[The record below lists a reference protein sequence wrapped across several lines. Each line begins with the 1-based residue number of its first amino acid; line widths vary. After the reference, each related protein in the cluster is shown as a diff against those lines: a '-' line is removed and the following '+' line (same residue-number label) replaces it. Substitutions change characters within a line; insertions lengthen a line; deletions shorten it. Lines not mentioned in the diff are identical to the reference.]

1 MKPLCEKVIP
11 DENSSW
17 RYFRYEWDH
26 MDLNWHYHP
35 EYEICLTL
43 NSYGMRYV
51 GDHIA
56 RYGDYDLVI
65 IGPDMPHGW
74 QSEANLDIS
83 PDEASKNDCLKGGT
97 STAVGLKE
105 PALKGSASKSRV
117 KEVVYVAQIPAA
129 WLHQIVNEQ
138 RELAS
143 LHSLLTHA
151 KRGVL
156 FSEETAR
163 KAHSVFIAMETA
175 NPFKRYILLL
185 ELLSLLQQDSQQE
198 LLSSTLFTHGS
209 KLDFT
214 VKKLDKVIEHI
225 YDNYTQALSAQD
237 LAKLAHM
244 STNHFHR
251 FFKKRTEKTL
261 TEFINQLRIAKA
273 CKLLLSNQSPIST
286 ISDQCGFNNLSNF
299 NRRFIQFKGV
309 TPSRF
314 RQRFSSKQRAI

>member
-74 QSEANLDIS
+74 QSEANLNIS

-97 STAVGLKE
+97 STVVGLKE

-163 KAHSVFIAMETA
+163 NAYNVFIAMETA

-185 ELLSLLQQDSQQE
+185 ELLALLQQDSQQE

>member
-74 QSEANLDIS
+74 QSEANLDVLT
-83 PDEASKNDCLKGGT
+83 DEVSKNDCLKGGT

-105 PALKGSASKSRV
+105 SVLMGSASKNRV
-117 KEVVYVAQIPAA
+117 KEVVYVAQIPAV

-163 KAHSVFIAMETA
+163 KAHSVFIAMEMA

-185 ELLSLLQQDSQQE
+185 ELLALLQQDSQQE

>member
-1 MKPLCEKVIP
+1 
-11 DENSSW
+11 
-17 RYFRYEWDH
+17 
-26 MDLNWHYHP
+26 
-35 EYEICLTL
+35 
-43 NSYGMRYV
+43 
-51 GDHIA
+51 
-56 RYGDYDLVI
+56 
-65 IGPDMPHGW
+65 
-74 QSEANLDIS
+74 
-83 PDEASKNDCLKGGT
+83 
-97 STAVGLKE
+97 
-105 PALKGSASKSRV
+105 
-117 KEVVYVAQIPAA
+117 
-129 WLHQIVNEQ
+129 
-138 RELAS
+138 
-143 LHSLLTHA
+143 
-151 KRGVL
+151 VL

-163 KAHSVFIAMETA
+163 NAHNVFIAMEKA

-185 ELLSLLQQDSQQE
+185 ELLALLQQDSQQE

>member
-74 QSEANLDIS
+74 QSEVDLNANGAMG
-83 PDEASKNDCLKGGT
+83 P
-97 STAVGLKE
+97 
-105 PALKGSASKSRV
+105 
-117 KEVVYVAQIPAA
+117 EVVYVAQIPAA

-185 ELLSLLQQDSQQE
+185 ELLALLQQDSQQE

-273 CKLLLSNQSPIST
+273 CKLLITNQSPISM

-314 RQRFSSKQRAI
+314 RQRFSHKQRAI

>member
-74 QSEANLDIS
+74 QSEANLDVLT
-83 PDEASKNDCLKGGT
+83 DEVSKDDGLKGGT
-97 STAVGLKE
+97 STAIGLKE
-105 PALKGSASKSRV
+105 PVLMGSASKNRV

-143 LHSLLTHA
+143 LNSLLTHA

-163 KAHSVFIAMETA
+163 KAHSVFIEMEMA

-185 ELLSLLQQDSQQE
+185 ELLALLQQDSQQE

>member
-74 QSEANLDIS
+74 QSEANLGVSTDEIS
-83 PDEASKNDCLKGGT
+83 NVKDGT
-97 STAVGLKE
+97 SNA
-105 PALKGSASKSRV
+105 RV
-117 KEVVYVAQIPAA
+117 QEVVYVAQIPAV

-163 KAHSVFIAMETA
+163 KAHSVFIEMETA
-175 NPFKRYILLL
+175 NPFRRYILLL
-185 ELLSLLQQDSQQE
+185 ELLALLQQDSQQE

-314 RQRFSSKQRAI
+314 RQCFSSKQRAI

>member
-1 MKPLCEKVIP
+1 M
-11 DENSSW
+11 
-17 RYFRYEWDH
+17 
-26 MDLNWHYHP
+26 
-35 EYEICLTL
+35 
-43 NSYGMRYV
+43 
-51 GDHIA
+51 
-56 RYGDYDLVI
+56 
-65 IGPDMPHGW
+65 
-74 QSEANLDIS
+74 
-83 PDEASKNDCLKGGT
+83 
-97 STAVGLKE
+97 
-105 PALKGSASKSRV
+105 
-117 KEVVYVAQIPAA
+117 
-129 WLHQIVNEQ
+129 NEQ

-185 ELLSLLQQDSQQE
+185 ELLALLQQDSLQE

>member
-74 QSEANLDIS
+74 QSEANLDVLT
-83 PDEASKNDCLKGGT
+83 DEVSKDDGLKGGT
-97 STAVGLKE
+97 STAAGLKE
-105 PALKGSASKSRV
+105 PVLIGSASKNLV

-151 KRGVL
+151 KRGCCLVRKRR
-156 FSEETAR
+156 AR
-163 KAHSVFIAMETA
+163 
-175 NPFKRYILLL
+175 
-185 ELLSLLQQDSQQE
+185 
-198 LLSSTLFTHGS
+198 
-209 KLDFT
+209 
-214 VKKLDKVIEHI
+214 
-225 YDNYTQALSAQD
+225 
-237 LAKLAHM
+237 
-244 STNHFHR
+244 
-251 FFKKRTEKTL
+251 
-261 TEFINQLRIAKA
+261 RIA
-273 CKLLLSNQSPIST
+273 CLSRWRRPIPL
-286 ISDQCGFNNLSNF
+286 N
-299 NRRFIQFKGV
+299 
-309 TPSRF
+309 
-314 RQRFSSKQRAI
+314 AIFCYWNY

>member
-74 QSEANLDIS
+74 QSEANLNIS

-97 STAVGLKE
+97 STVVGLKE

-163 KAHSVFIAMETA
+163 NAYNVFIAMETA

-185 ELLSLLQQDSQQE
+185 ELLALLQQDSQQE

-225 YDNYTQALSAQD
+225 YDNYTQSLSAQD

>member
-35 EYEICLTL
+35 EFEICLTL

-83 PDEASKNDCLKGGT
+83 PDEVSKDDGLKGST

-105 PALKGSASKSRV
+105 PVLMDSASKSRV
-117 KEVVYVAQIPAA
+117 PEVVYVAQIPAA

-163 KAHSVFIAMETA
+163 KAHSVFIAMEAA

-185 ELLSLLQQDSQQE
+185 ELLALLQQDSQQE

>member
-74 QSEANLDIS
+74 QSEANLDVLT
-83 PDEASKNDCLKGGT
+83 DEVSKNDCLKGSA

-105 PALKGSASKSRV
+105 PVLMGSASKSRM

-163 KAHSVFIAMETA
+163 KAHSVFISMEMA

-185 ELLSLLQQDSQQE
+185 ELLALLQQDSQQE

>member
-56 RYGDYDLVI
+56 CYGDYDLVI

-83 PDEASKNDCLKGGT
+83 PDEVSKNDCLKGGA

-105 PALKGSASKSRV
+105 PSLKGSASKNRV

-156 FSEETAR
+156 FSEETAG

-185 ELLSLLQQDSQQE
+185 ELLALLQQDSQQE

>member
-74 QSEANLDIS
+74 QSEANLGVSIDEIS
-83 PDEASKNDCLKGGT
+83 NGN
-97 STAVGLKE
+97 
-105 PALKGSASKSRV
+105 ALKDDTSNARV
-117 KEVVYVAQIPAA
+117 QEVVYVAQIPAV

-163 KAHSVFIAMETA
+163 KAHSVFIEMETA
-175 NPFKRYILLL
+175 NPFRRYILLL
-185 ELLSLLQQDSQQE
+185 ELLALLQQDSQQE

-286 ISDQCGFNNLSNF
+286 ISDQFGFNNLSNF

-314 RQRFSSKQRAI
+314 RQCFSSKQRAI

>member
-74 QSEANLDIS
+74 QSEANLSVSTDEIS
-83 PDEASKNDCLKGGT
+83 NVKDGT
-97 STAVGLKE
+97 SNA
-105 PALKGSASKSRV
+105 RV
-117 KEVVYVAQIPAA
+117 QEVVYVAQIPAV

-163 KAHSVFIAMETA
+163 KAHSVFIEMETA
-175 NPFKRYILLL
+175 NPFRRYILLL
-185 ELLSLLQQDSQQE
+185 ELLALLQQDSQQE

-314 RQRFSSKQRAI
+314 RQCFSSKQRAI

>member
-74 QSEANLDIS
+74 QSEVDLNANGDMG
-83 PDEASKNDCLKGGT
+83 P
-97 STAVGLKE
+97 
-105 PALKGSASKSRV
+105 
-117 KEVVYVAQIPAA
+117 EVVYVAQIPAA

-143 LHSLLTHA
+143 LNSLLTHA

-163 KAHSVFIAMETA
+163 KTHSVFIAMETA

-185 ELLSLLQQDSQQE
+185 ELLALLQQDSQQE

-225 YDNYTQALSAQD
+225 YDNYTQALSAQE

-273 CKLLLSNQSPIST
+273 CKLLITNQSPISM

-314 RQRFSSKQRAI
+314 RQRFSHKQRAI

>member
-74 QSEANLDIS
+74 QSEANLDVFT
-83 PDEASKNDCLKGGT
+83 DEASKNDCLKGGS

-163 KAHSVFIAMETA
+163 NAYNVFIAMETA

-185 ELLSLLQQDSQQE
+185 ELLALLQQDSQQE

-225 YDNYTQALSAQD
+225 YDNYTQSLSAQD

>member
-74 QSEANLDIS
+74 QSEANLGVSTDEIS
-83 PDEASKNDCLKGGT
+83 NVKDGT
-97 STAVGLKE
+97 SNA
-105 PALKGSASKSRV
+105 RV
-117 KEVVYVAQIPAA
+117 QEVVYVAQIPAV

-175 NPFKRYILLL
+175 NPFRRYILLL
-185 ELLSLLQQDSQQE
+185 ELLALLQQDSQQE

-314 RQRFSSKQRAI
+314 RQCFSSKQRAI

>member
-17 RYFRYEWDH
+17 RYFRYEWNH

-43 NSYGMRYV
+43 NSFGMRYV

-74 QSEANLDIS
+74 QSEANLDVLT
-83 PDEASKNDCLKGGT
+83 DEVLKDDGLKGGA

-105 PALKGSASKSRV
+105 STLKGSASKSRV
-117 KEVVYVAQIPAA
+117 PEVVYVAQIPAA

-185 ELLSLLQQDSQQE
+185 ELLALLQQDSQQE

>member
-74 QSEANLDIS
+74 QSEANLDVLT
-83 PDEASKNDCLKGGT
+83 DEASKNDCLKGGT

-105 PALKGSASKSRV
+105 PTLKGSASKNRV

-163 KAHSVFIAMETA
+163 KAHSVFIEMETA
-175 NPFKRYILLL
+175 NPFRRYILLL
-185 ELLSLLQQDSQQE
+185 ELLALLQQDSQQE

>member
-74 QSEANLDIS
+74 QSEANLGVSTDEIS
-83 PDEASKNDCLKGGT
+83 NGNALKDGT
-97 STAVGLKE
+97 SNA
-105 PALKGSASKSRV
+105 RV
-117 KEVVYVAQIPAA
+117 QEVVYVAQIPAV
-129 WLHQIVNEQ
+129 WLLQIVNEQ

-163 KAHSVFIAMETA
+163 KAHSVFIEMETA
-175 NPFKRYILLL
+175 NPFRRYILLL
-185 ELLSLLQQDSQQE
+185 ELLALLQQDSQQE

-314 RQRFSSKQRAI
+314 RQCFSSKQRAI